1 MSKEKQEYWSIDDL
15 VELTDN
21 VQEKEV
27 EFREKMVKFQWC
39 ELVESEEPKFDLD
52 ETLTEEEKQEQYLKI
67 GKERCLAMIA
77 KATEKDSDY
86 IGISKEQW
94 VKLPSTLKYKVQNTL
109 MGVQISDFQSG

>member
-39 ELVESEEPKFDLD
+39 ELSEW
-52 ETLTEEEKQEQYLKI
+52 
-67 GKERCLAMIA
+67 IA
-77 KATEKDSDY
+77 
-86 IGISKEQW
+86 
-94 VKLPSTLKYKVQNTL
+94 V
-109 MGVQISDFQSG
+109 FRF